1 MVFLDK
7 RGRFLSQVQLAA
19 IFSQS
24 KNRGVSERQLNKT
37 NITSLNDE
45 IREEQKKGEK
55 DYKVALE
62 KAITKVFK
70 VPSEKVVTQD
80 INVEREIILR
90 KQKERENERENLRVQ
105 KLLMKNDFGRTGRVN
120 LTKEESDRSIIARKN
135 ALLSGRFQ
143 AGKKPIPEPK
153 SETKR
158 KISDAAIR
166 KLIDEQKET
175 ARKQKVLIQM
185 GNLRDER
192 AVILQKGL
200 EQPTT
205 TVTISEPAGPPLTT
219 PGIVAGVVPLRES
232 TIKEK
237 IRRRALDLE
246 VISGLSPQLAMD
258 QAKKE
263 IVRQQLG

>member
-45 IREEQKKGEK
+45 IKEEQKKGEN
-55 DYKVALE
+55 DYKIAVN
-62 KAITKVFK
+62 KAITRVFK

-90 KQKERENERENLRVQ
+90 KQKEREKAREVR
-105 KLLMKNDFGRTGRVN
+105 
-120 LTKEESDRSIIARKN
+120 EELDDVEKAREVSEELDREQIARKN

-143 AGKKPIPEPK
+143 AGKKPQDI
-153 SETKR
+153 KR

-166 KLIDEQKET
+166 KLIDDQKET
-175 ARKQKVLIQM
+175 KRKQKVLIEM
-185 GNLRDER
+185 GELQDQR
-192 AVILQKGL
+192 ADLLQKGL
-200 EQPTT
+200 EQSSTT
-205 TVTISEPAGPPLTT
+205 PEPALTT
-219 PGIVAGVVPLRES
+219 PGIIAGVVPLRQQS
-232 TIKEK
+232 MKEK

-258 QAKKE
+258 QAKRE

>member
-1 MVFLDK
+1 VVFLDK

-45 IREEQKKGEK
+45 IKEEQKKGEN
-55 DYKVALE
+55 DYKIAVN
-62 KAITKVFK
+62 KAITRVFK

-90 KQKERENERENLRVQ
+90 KQKERENERKKAREVREEL
-105 KLLMKNDFGRTGRVN
+105 NDVEKAREVS
-120 LTKEESDRSIIARKN
+120 EELDREQIARKN

-143 AGKKPIPEPK
+143 AGKKPQDI
-153 SETKR
+153 KR

-166 KLIDEQKET
+166 KLIDDQKET
-175 ARKQKVLIQM
+175 KRKQKVLIEM
-185 GNLRDER
+185 GELQDQR
-192 AVILQKGL
+192 ADLLQKGL
-200 EQPTT
+200 EQSSATP
-205 TVTISEPAGPPLTT
+205 EPALTT
-219 PGIVAGVVPLRES
+219 PGIIAGVVPLRQQS
-232 TIKEK
+232 MKEK

-246 VISGLSPQLAMD
+246 VVSGLSPQLAMD
-258 QAKKE
+258 QAKRE

>member
-45 IREEQKKGEK
+45 IKEEQKKGEK
-55 DYKVALE
+55 DYKLAVN

-90 KQKERENERENLRVQ
+90 KQKEREKAREVR
-105 KLLMKNDFGRTGRVN
+105 
-120 LTKEESDRSIIARKN
+120 EELDGVEKAREVSEELDREQIARKN

-143 AGKKPIPEPK
+143 AGKKPQDI
-153 SETKR
+153 KR

-166 KLIDEQKET
+166 KLIDDQKET
-175 ARKQKVLIQM
+175 KRKQKVLIEM
-185 GNLRDER
+185 GNLRDQR
-192 AVILQKGL
+192 AEILQKGL
-200 EQPTT
+200 QQPSQT
-205 TVTISEPAGPPLTT
+205 TVTISEPSGPPLTT
-219 PGIVAGVVPLRES
+219 PGIVAGVIPLRQQS
-232 TIKEK
+232 IKEK